1 MRSIN
6 HEKEP
11 QANKSIFKLDLF
23 TSRHQTGI
31 ISEDENLI

>member
-11 QANKSIFKLDLF
+11 QANKSNFKLDLF

-31 ISEDENLI
+31 ISEDRKI